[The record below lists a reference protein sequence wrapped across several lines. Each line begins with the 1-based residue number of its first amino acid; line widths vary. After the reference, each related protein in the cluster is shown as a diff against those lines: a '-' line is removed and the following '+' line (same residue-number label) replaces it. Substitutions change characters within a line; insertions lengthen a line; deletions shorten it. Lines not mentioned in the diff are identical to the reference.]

1 MMVMA
6 RSPRTDSAIVPAKKC
21 CHGAPEQ
28 RSLLRMATEAPG
40 DTGHEEWAT
49 VRAAAAGDR
58 IAWDVLW
65 RQHHERLLAVARLR
79 LDPRLRGRVD
89 AADVLQEAWI
99 EVRDRLA
106 DYAASA
112 RPMPLPLWLRFLV
125 GQQLLIVHRR
135 HFTPGRDP
143 RREEH
148 GGAPEAGS
156 EALARE
162 LVCSDTRPSA
172 AAVRGERQRKI
183 QEALDRLDSLDREV
197 LALRHFEQLSNAECA
212 RVLGLTESGASRRYL
227 RALERLKHV
236 LTAGPG
242 LRGEGES

>member
-1 MMVMA
+1 MT
-6 RSPRTDSAIVPAKKC
+6 PIPP
-21 CHGAPEQ
+21 GG
-28 RSLLRMATEAPG
+28 TEL
-40 DTGHEEWAT
+40 EEWAT

-58 IAWDVLW
+58 TAWDVLW
-65 RQHHERLLAVARLR
+65 SRHHERLLRLARLR

-106 DYAASA
+106 DYAASE

-143 RREEH
+143 RREER
-148 GGAPEAGS
+148 GGAPEASS
-156 EALARE
+156 EGLARE
-162 LVCSDTRPSA
+162 LACSDTRPSA
-172 AAVRGERQRKI
+172 AAARAERQRSI
-183 QEALDRLDSLDREV
+183 QEGLDRLDPLDREV
-197 LALRHFEQLSNAECA
+197 LALRHFEQLSNVDCA

-227 RALERLKHV
+227 RALERLKYV

-242 LRGEGES
+242 LRGEEGES